1 MINNV
6 FAKRKIKRE
15 KSNVNEHDYSWR
27 IISYERFSGK
37 SELVGMID
45 DPHQQAA
52 FTIGMTRDGVQ
63 ESPGWFLDEDVKAG
77 VCFKDCANNEIVF
90 SDVL

>member
-15 KSNVNEHDYSWR
+15 KSNVNEHDYSWG

-45 DPHQQAA
+45 DPH
-52 FTIGMTRDGVQ
+52 
-63 ESPGWFLDEDVKAG
+63 
-77 VCFKDCANNEIVF
+77 
-90 SDVL
+90 